1 MSQPQ
6 EHSIE
11 GLMNM
16 LQGDPKQGG
25 WKNLEHIMEGKP
37 SQEQMMERAQK
48 RYREAKIYH
57 EVFGPK
63 GPGKKVL
70 EDLMNRTIRLATWP
84 NGKPAAEANNHG
96 FFREG
101 QNSMVMHIL
110 AQVVIFEQGP
120 PTALDSGVNQPKTET

>member
-1 MSQPQ
+1 MSEPQ

-11 GLMNM
+11 GLMKS

-25 WKNLEHIMEGKP
+25 WKNLENIMDGKP
-37 SQEQMMERAQK
+37 SQEQMMELAQK
-48 RYREAKIYH
+48 RYNEAKIYH
-57 EVFGPK
+57 ELFGAS
-63 GPGKKVL
+63 GPGRKVL

-84 NGKPAAEANNHG
+84 VDKPAGEANNHG

-120 PTALDSGVNQPKTET
+120 PTAVDSGVNQKKS